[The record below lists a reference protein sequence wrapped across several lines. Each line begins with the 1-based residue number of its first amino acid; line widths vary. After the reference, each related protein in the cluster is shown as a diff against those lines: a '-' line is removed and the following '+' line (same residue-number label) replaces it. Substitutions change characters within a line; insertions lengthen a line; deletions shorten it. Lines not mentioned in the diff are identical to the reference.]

1 MEASLTTSM
10 TVLILIARPP
20 DFQILVVDILCMSAS
35 FIKLIF
41 NRIGPAIL
49 KSLLNE
55 HHFGSRGSDV
65 ISYCSSMSPLDVK
78 SKYVD
83 PKENA
88 LLPINNDKNC
98 ERESYGELRGYKAPN
113 TVFLRKK
120 PAELVRSIGSEKP
133 KPGHQSIMLLDDF
146 HKVSSIIDDGT
157 VPECMRRVHLI
168 RTGSKPLGFYIR
180 DGFSIRTTPSGVEQ
194 VPGVFISR
202 LIPGGLAES
211 TGLLA
216 VKDEIIE
223 VNGIEVYGKSL
234 DQVTDM
240 MIANSSN
247 LIITVKPIN
256 QKTCIRR
263 AAPSTSTL
271 SNPGSASSLRMAGD
285 TADNGPT
292 KSNSPADSMSGKSS
306 GSLRGTTAHS
316 SRSSHRMPQSRSSNE
331 LPGSVAEEPGVI
343 DI

>member
-1 MEASLTTSM
+1 MPT
-10 TVLILIARPP
+10 
-20 DFQILVVDILCMSAS
+20 
-35 FIKLIF
+35 
-41 NRIGPAIL
+41 
-49 KSLLNE
+49 
-55 HHFGSRGSDV
+55 
-65 ISYCSSMSPLDVK
+65 LDVK
-78 SKYVD
+78 SKFNAEFRRFSIDPSTIKSFEDLYNLLQRVHFLYNIRFVIQYVD
-83 PKENA
+83 PKENT

-98 ERESYGELRGYKAPN
+98 ERALSVATNPLRILIQLKGESYGELRGYNAPN

-133 KPGHQSIMLLDDF
+133 KPGHQSITLLDDF

-168 RTGSKPLGFYIR
+168 RKGSVPLGFYIR
-180 DGFSIRTTPSGVEQ
+180 DGFSIRTTPNGVEQ

-247 LIITVKPIN
+247 LIITVKPFN

-263 AAPSTSTL
+263 AAPATSTL
-271 SNPGSASSLRMAGD
+271 PNPGSASSLRTD

-292 KSNSPADSMSGKSS
+292 KSNSLADSTSGKSS
-306 GSLRGTTAHS
+306 GSLRGTTTHS
-316 SRSSHRMPQSRSSNE
+316 SKSSHKLPQSRSSTE
-331 LPGSVAEEPGVI
+331 FPGSVAEEPGVI